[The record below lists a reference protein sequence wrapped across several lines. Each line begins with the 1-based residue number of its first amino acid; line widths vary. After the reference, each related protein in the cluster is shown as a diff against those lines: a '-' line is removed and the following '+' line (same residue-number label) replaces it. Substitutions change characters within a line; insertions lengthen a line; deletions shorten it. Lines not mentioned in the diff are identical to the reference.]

1 MLIGVLV
8 FELLLGIVHVNDN
21 AMAGSVNRG
30 SYLLYSRMD
39 KLPSTNDLVVFKNV
53 GGKTCVRR
61 MIARGGDTVSFD
73 EYANRIKVNKKAIPN
88 VPEDVDWWGLDMT
101 YDFPITVQDDQVFVL
116 SGNREDPSN
125 EGLIDKDSIKGKAI
139 WIF

>member
-1 MLIGVLV
+1 MSETFLRLS
-8 FELLLGIVHVNDN
+8 LSTLNDN
-21 AMAGSVNRG
+21 G
-30 SYLLYSRMD
+30 
-39 KLPSTNDLVVFKNV
+39 
-53 GGKTCVRR
+53 
-61 MIARGGDTVSFD
+61 
-73 EYANRIKVNKKAIPN
+73 N
-88 VPEDVDWWGLDMT
+88 VPEDVDWWGIDRD